1 MLERD
6 DIQGLVFS
14 GYARRPHARYFFLRF
29 PEAGAAAWLSRVIPR
44 VTSADRQERTASR
57 SLNLAFTASGL
68 GRLWLPESA
77 LATFPPEFL
86 QGMAAPERV
95 RALGDA
101 GASAPAGWEFGA
113 TDAGRVDAVV
123 LSYATT
129 EAELDDES
137 ETLEQGFEQ
146 HGIEA
151 WEEDTYLP
159 ADRRG
164 HFGFLDARSNPRLFM
179 KLRRRER
186 DPLAPR
192 VPLGEFVLGYRN
204 AYGHRAPSPT
214 GPLRTST
221 RALPPVVDALRAMD
235 LGRNGTFVALRK
247 LEQDVAGFWRF
258 VRSRAEELFPE
269 AGAHGPPHLAACLV
283 GRTLDGARTPNCPVG
298 AHVSRANPRDALGD
312 DPKQSL
318 ATVRKHRLIRRG
330 RLYGPKL
337 ALDGLTDAP
346 PEALLDAPPDAEP
359 RGLLFLGLCADLARQ
374 YEFLH
379 EAWLDNPKFG
389 GLTRERDPLVGS
401 ALAPGDAGPDTFS
414 LQGEPFRRTFALERF
429 VRVRGGAYLFMPGL
443 RALSY
448 LAEG

>member
-14 GYARRPHARYFFLRF
+14 GYALRPHARYFFLRF
-29 PEAGAAAWLSRVIPR
+29 PAAGAAAWLSRVIPR
-44 VTSADRQERTASR
+44 VTSADRQEVTASR

-68 GRLWLPESA
+68 GRLGLPEPA
-77 LATFPPEFL
+77 LATFPTEFL
-86 QGMAAPERV
+86 QGMAAPPRV

-101 GASAPAGWEFGA
+101 GEDAPERWEFGA
-113 TDAGRVDAVV
+113 TEAGRVDAVV
-123 LSYATT
+123 LSYAAT

-146 HGIEA
+146 HGLEA
-151 WEEDTYLP
+151 WEEDAYLP

-164 HFGFLDARSNPRLFM
+164 HFGFLDARSNPRFFM

-186 DPLAPR
+186 DPLDLR

-204 AYGHRAPSPT
+204 AYGHRAPSPC

-258 VRSRAEELFPE
+258 ARARAEELWPE
-269 AGAHGPPHLAACLV
+269 AGAEGAPYLAACLV

-337 ALDGLTDAP
+337 AP
-346 PEALLDAPPDAEP
+346 DAPPDAEP
-359 RGLLFLGLCADLARQ
+359 RGLWFLGLCADLARQ

-401 ALAPGDAGPDTFS
+401 GLTPGGVGPETFS